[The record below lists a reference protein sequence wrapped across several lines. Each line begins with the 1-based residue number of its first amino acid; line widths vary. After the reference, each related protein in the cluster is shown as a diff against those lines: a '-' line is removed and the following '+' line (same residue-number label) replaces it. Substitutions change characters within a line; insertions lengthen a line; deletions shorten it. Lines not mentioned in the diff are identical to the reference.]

1 MRVYI
6 LIGGTGR
13 WSAMS
18 NSPKELTMSKRA
30 ILIPI
35 YEPDASSLP
44 FLRHFKKED
53 FDAFL
58 VIDDGSGEA
67 YASIFKAIAEET
79 PFEVVSYSEN
89 KGKGYALKHGFR
101 ILLEKHPDLATIVT
115 ADGDGQHT
123 YADILHVRD
132 VSSEH
137 EDAIIMGNRLFDEK
151 TVPIASKI
159 GHLFA
164 NISFR
169 GVSKQKI
176 RDVQTGLRAI
186 PSSLFPLALQ
196 TPGNRYDYEHDFLLD
211 AAKTTRIIPIDI
223 EAIYIDNNRASHFRP
238 VRDTLIIYKRI
249 LGYVIG
255 FLITWGIDLSLFYLL
270 STFVFTAN
278 LEQQV
283 LVSALLSRYVSGLLA
298 FPVLVFFVFDRRVR
312 LARKLIRTGI
322 FLTISWITSGLLTY
336 AFVFTGGPL
345 TLIKC
350 IVDASIFV
358 VGGIVGYFSMVVA
371 RNKRKSIQ
379 CPDE

>member
-1 MRVYI
+1 
-6 LIGGTGR
+6 
-13 WSAMS
+13 
-18 NSPKELTMSKRA
+18 MSKRA

-35 YEPDASSLP
+35 YEPDATSLP

-67 YASIFKAIAEET
+67 YASIFQSIAEET
-79 PFEVVSYSEN
+79 PFEVVSYPEN
-89 KGKGYALKHGFR
+89 KGKGFALKHGFK
-101 ILLEKHPDLATIVT
+101 ILLKKHPDLDAIVT
-115 ADGDGQHT
+115 ADGDGQHA

-132 VSSEH
+132 VADENPG
-137 EDAIIMGNRLFDEK
+137 IIVMGNRLFDENN
-151 TVPIASKI
+151 VPIASKI

-186 PSSLFPLALQ
+186 PSSLFTLALQ

-211 AAKTTRIIPIDI
+211 AAKTTRILPIDI

-249 LGYVIG
+249 LGYSIA
-255 FLITWGIDLSLFYLL
+255 FLLTWGTDLAIFYLL
-270 STFVFTAN
+270 STFVLTAN

-283 LVSALLSRYVSGLLA
+283 IVSALLSRYASGLLA
-298 FPVLVFFVFDRRVR
+298 FPVLIFFVFDRRIR
-312 LARKLIRTGI
+312 LARKLIWTGA
-322 FLTISWITSGLLTY
+322 FLTASWIACGLLTY
-336 AFVFTGGPL
+336 AFTFTGGAL
-345 TLIKC
+345 TLIKF
-350 IVDASIFV
+350 IVDACIFFI
-358 VGGIVGYFSMVVA
+358 GIVIWYVVLVIA
-371 RNKRKSIQ
+371 RSKRKNIQ
-379 CPDE
+379 CPIE